1 LKNLTAI
8 HFGRRKDMKFPIDII
23 WLDSDGK
30 VVCIRENMQSLYH
43 NYCLHF
49 VYTKYWYVLDNA
61 NLFWRLVIFDVGRN
75 AKFNCGKMATQVAL
89 FNVDGAMIIE
99 KYCDKC
105 AKKIVK

>member
-8 HFGRRKDMKFPIDII
+8 HFGRR
-23 WLDSDGK
+23 
-30 VVCIRENMQSLYH
+30 
-43 NYCLHF
+43 
-49 VYTKYWYVLDNA
+49 
-61 NLFWRLVIFDVGRN
+61 RLVIFDVGRK
-75 AKFNCGKMATQVAL
+75 AKFNCGKMATQAAL